1 MPRYTNSEILQ
12 FLVYVS
18 ACDLENQSRLT
29 CSLIRSLNRRR
40 LWWSNIY
47 KYIVYYNY
55 SLLLLLPLLLPSMC
69 LSLLLL
75 LVSNTTT
82 TNSSVSVAAAAAVI
96 PHMSDVLSSLEAAV
110 ASLNLGRSFLLMTH
124 DTHAILG
131 LELTELALDQHRRLL
146 HLCNKVLTLNEIANY
161 QCIAA
166 RLSSAVNFGSARNRG
181 NQQKH

>member
-1 MPRYTNSEILQ
+1 M
-12 FLVYVS
+12 V
-18 ACDLENQSRLT
+18 
-29 CSLIRSLNRRR
+29 
-40 LWWSNIY
+40 
-47 KYIVYYNY
+47 KYIQLFITIIHYYCY
-55 SLLLLLPLLLPSMC
+55 TPVVMC

-110 ASLNLGRSFLLMTH
+110 ASLNLGRSFLFMTH

-166 RLSSAVNFGSARNRG
+166 RACIQQLISALLETEETNRSINF
-181 NQQKH
+181 